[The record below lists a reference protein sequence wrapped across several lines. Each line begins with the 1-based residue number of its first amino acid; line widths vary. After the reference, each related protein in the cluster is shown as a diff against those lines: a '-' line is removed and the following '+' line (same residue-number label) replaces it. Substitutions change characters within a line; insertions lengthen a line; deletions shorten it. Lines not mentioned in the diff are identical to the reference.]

1 MKTQTPHAA
10 APRALDLAPRARSFG
25 TGYGRSSGYAAPRSY
40 SRPSVPARFRVV

>member
-10 APRALDLAPRARSFG
+10 AARAPDLPPRARSFG